1 MVRHFLHKTVK
12 RLMKKENYRELLRYP
27 VAGFSGFAVDYL
39 LYLLLLWLFGEEW
52 YLLWKGIAFLAGLG
66 VNYLLC
72 ITFVFRRRSKQTS
85 FQIGLFCWQAWVLCC

>member
-39 LYLLLLWLFGEEW
+39 LYLLLLYRGMLIRRPTKK
-52 YLLWKGIAFLAGLG
+52 LLLGLLS
-66 VNYLLC
+66 VSR
-72 ITFVFRRRSKQTS
+72 VFINCYMSLKQL
-85 FQIGLFCWQAWVLCC
+85 IVGKK